1 MASSNAPIWKIQPM
15 IRRYGLA
22 FLSVAIAFASALF
35 LEKHN
40 FHGLEFP
47 IFLFA
52 IVLTAWY
59 LGTGPAIFALILCSL
74 AFDYYFTAPF
84 HSFAVERAEG
94 PYYVMYILFA
104 LLIAGFAAIRRR
116 AESKLLQARNE
127 LEVANKELG
136 TFAHSALR
144 RSDAYL
150 AEAQALSH
158 TGSFGWNIASGE
170 IYWSEETYKIFGLD
184 RNAKPTMEFVMQRI
198 HPDDRNTTQLAL
210 DHAINT
216 NIDFNIEHRLL
227 MPDGEVKYILALA
240 RPSRPSPDNLEFIGA
255 VTDITERKRAEE
267 ALRRSEAYLAEGQ
280 KLSQT
285 GTWACNIATRE
296 MIHSSQEHRHLF
308 GLAPDKV
315 DIPSLEEFLQRI
327 HPDDRGPTA
336 EDLDSAISAG
346 KNVEAHFRI
355 VLPEGPTRYMYGI
368 GRPLIKP
375 SGDTGEYVGAVM
387 DVTSTKQSEIK
398 LRESEAYLAEAQR
411 LSHTGSWAW
420 SPATGENRYWS
431 DECFRLL
438 GFDPADGM
446 PPREEFIKR
455 IHPDDRPMVAE
466 KLEKAARERSEY
478 EADYR
483 VIHPNGEIRDIHA
496 IGHPVLGPSGDL
508 VEIVGTAI
516 DVTERKQAEDSIR
529 QSEAYLAEAQR
540 LSHTGSW
547 AWNPTTG
554 ENRYWSDECFRLLG
568 FDPAEGMPP
577 FETLV
582 QRIHPDDRPVVAET
596 LERAVRERAEY
607 EVEYRIFHPG
617 GVIRDVYAIGHPILS
632 PSGDLIEIVG
642 TGIDVTERKRAEA
655 LRNEESRILEMIA
668 RDAPLE
674 EILEKLV
681 LVVEAQFANLLCSV
695 LLLDKD
701 GQHMRH
707 GAAPSLPE
715 SYNKAIDGVSIG
727 PKAGSC
733 GTAMYR
739 KEPVVVADILQD
751 PLWEQYRDAAE
762 PHGLRACWSTPI
774 LSHSGKALGSF
785 AMYYREPRSPNPLE
799 TSALEMA
806 NHLAGIAIERKLA
819 REERER
825 LREAQADLAHANRVT
840 TMGELTASVAHEVN
854 QPIAASLTNARTCL
868 RWLAG
873 DTPNI
878 EEAREAAMRI
888 VQDQTRAAEIIAR
901 IRMLF
906 KKSAPQRELVDMN
919 EIIREMVVHLRVEAT
934 RHLISL
940 RTELAV
946 DLPQFMGDRVQLQQ
960 VMMNLMMNGI
970 DAMTGVDGTRELI
983 IKSQF
988 AEDGKVRVSVSD
1000 TGVGLPAE
1008 QANHIFDA
1016 FFTTKLHGTGM
1027 GLRISRSI
1035 IESHGGRLW
1044 AEENTPRGASF
1055 SFVLPTV
1062 DTQE

>member
-22 FLSVAIAFASALF
+22 LLSVAIAFASALF

-136 TFAHSALR
+136 TLAHSALR

-398 LRESEAYLAEAQR
+398 LRE
-411 LSHTGSWAW
+411 
-420 SPATGENRYWS
+420 
-431 DECFRLL
+431 
-438 GFDPADGM
+438 
-446 PPREEFIKR
+446 
-455 IHPDDRPMVAE
+455 
-466 KLEKAARERSEY
+466 
-478 EADYR
+478 
-483 VIHPNGEIRDIHA
+483 
-496 IGHPVLGPSGDL
+496 
-508 VEIVGTAI
+508 
-516 DVTERKQAEDSIR
+516 
-529 QSEAYLAEAQR
+529 SEAYLAEAQR

>member
-136 TFAHSALR
+136 TLAHSALR

-420 SPATGENRYWS
+420 
-431 DECFRLL
+431 
-438 GFDPADGM
+438 
-446 PPREEFIKR
+446 
-455 IHPDDRPMVAE
+455 
-466 KLEKAARERSEY
+466 
-478 EADYR
+478 
-483 VIHPNGEIRDIHA
+483 
-496 IGHPVLGPSGDL
+496 
-508 VEIVGTAI
+508 
-516 DVTERKQAEDSIR
+516 
-529 QSEAYLAEAQR
+529 
-540 LSHTGSW
+540 
-547 AWNPTTG
+547 NPTTG

-607 EVEYRIFHPG
+607 EVEYRIFHPD

>member
-136 TFAHSALR
+136 TLAHSALR

-398 LRESEAYLAEAQR
+398 LRE
-411 LSHTGSWAW
+411 
-420 SPATGENRYWS
+420 
-431 DECFRLL
+431 
-438 GFDPADGM
+438 
-446 PPREEFIKR
+446 
-455 IHPDDRPMVAE
+455 
-466 KLEKAARERSEY
+466 
-478 EADYR
+478 
-483 VIHPNGEIRDIHA
+483 
-496 IGHPVLGPSGDL
+496 
-508 VEIVGTAI
+508 
-516 DVTERKQAEDSIR
+516 
-529 QSEAYLAEAQR
+529 SEAYLAEAQR